1 LGEISLNLLDASQEY
16 LLYKEFLEK
25 LTPNDW
31 KEAKKHERMEKRRLR
46 KESQQVKC
54 RTNSDKPDS
63 HFCIVFFALCIC
75 VFIQAAVAPSQT
87 STAEKKSAS
96 SAASAARK
104 GTTLSRILDPGVWWK
119 ALSYA
124 SVYFNM

>member
-54 RTNSDKPDS
+54 PTNSDKPDS
-63 HFCIVFFALCIC
+63 HFVLLFLPCAFVFLFRLLLPR
-75 VFIQAAVAPSQT
+75 VKHRLQKRSLPAPPLLLP
-87 STAEKKSAS
+87 EKVQ
-96 SAASAARK
+96 
-104 GTTLSRILDPGVWWK
+104 L
-119 ALSYA
+119 
-124 SVYFNM
+124 